1 MGYATQGEIDY
12 PCPYCNR
19 RNLQTRANV
28 PYVRGM
34 VIAYVVGAKRVV
46 GCVPCVRSE
55 IYKQQGLSLVIGW
68 FSPVALVLN
77 PLFISYG
84 VVRGLFV
91 GPNPNG
97 VRDLLNE
104 AGIPDP
110 GEQVDVMR
118 ACYALAAAMINA
130 DGKVD
135 PAELRTATELG
146 SQLIP
151 GFDATE
157 FEAVVRGNRAPDDPF
172 ILAGLL
178 RNVLSDDARQRVYD
192 YLVAIANA
200 DGNVAKEEERLLDG
214 VRVTLALRRKAEAIA
229 A

>member
-28 PYVRGM
+28 PFVRGM
-34 VIAYVVGAKRVV
+34 VLAYLVGAKRVV

-55 IYKQQGLSLVIGW
+55 IYKQQGLSLLIGW

-77 PLFISYG
+77 PLFITYG
-84 VVRGLFV
+84 VARGLFV

-110 GEQVDVMR
+110 GDQVDVMR
-118 ACYALAAAMINA
+118 ACYALAASMINA

-135 PAELRTATELG
+135 PAELQTATELG
-146 SQLIP
+146 AQLIP

-157 FEAVVRGNRAPDDPF
+157 FEAVVRGNRAPDDPY

-178 RNVLSDDARQRVYD
+178 RNVLSDDARQRLYD
-192 YLVAIANA
+192 YLVAIASA
-200 DGNVAKEEERLLDG
+200 DGDVAKEEERLLDG